1 MGQNRPISDRL
12 SRLFRIHLLHQINF
26 ISEARLKIEINDKQG
41 PKDIPLEYWASE
53 KCGELHRI
61 RIKSCIYT
69 DCPDYKK
76 TQVELTFQL
85 S

>member
-1 MGQNRPISDRL
+1 M
-12 SRLFRIHLLHQINF
+12 
-26 ISEARLKIEINDKQG
+26 ARLKIEINDKQG

-76 TQVELTFQL
+76 TQVRPLKRCPLIELSALLSETF
-85 S
+85 SR

>member
-1 MGQNRPISDRL
+1 M
-12 SRLFRIHLLHQINF
+12 
-26 ISEARLKIEINDKQG
+26 ARLKIEINDKQG
-41 PKDIPLEYWASE
+41 PRDIPLEYWASE

-76 TQVELTFQL
+76 TQVKTVLKLMPKANYLLDNNRQPSNWTVLKMELIR
-85 S
+85 

>member
-1 MGQNRPISDRL
+1 M
-12 SRLFRIHLLHQINF
+12 
-26 ISEARLKIEINDKQG
+26 ARLKIEINDKQG

-76 TQVELTFQL
+76 TQVELTFSIVQDCPL
-85 S
+85 VDCLFYRDHISQPVYNLV